1 MVASL
6 EQLMVEMKAPWLDP
20 YLAGLWAENS
30 VALRAETRVS
40 KMVDE
45 RVARLEILTV
55 AKMEQN
61 LEHKLTKSTLRLQ
74 GMTQH

>member
-1 MVASL
+1 MTKDGQSAL
-6 EQLMVEMKAPWLDP
+6 KRADTK
-20 YLAGLWAENS
+20 

-40 KMVDE
+40 KRVEE
-45 RVARLEILTV
+45 RVATMEILTV
-55 AKMEQN
+55 AKMDQN

>member
-1 MVASL
+1 M
-6 EQLMVEMKAPWLDP
+6 
-20 YLAGLWAENS
+20 AENS